1 MFSFDMKG
9 DCEKT
14 DILNK
19 LTKYLNIISDLKLK
33 PQTKLKILDRFI
45 IPQFSFSL
53 RVCNFSATWISE
65 TLDSL
70 CVKHIRSWIES
81 PISQCVKEWLVCPR
95 NKCGMGIASI
105 KNRFERLQVSK
116 RNALKNSPN
125 ENIRI
130 LWSDTS
136 FKNVRPDS

>member
-1 MFSFDMKG
+1 MKG
-9 DCEKT
+9 ESEKA

-19 LTKYLNIISDLKLK
+19 LTSYLNILSVLKIK
-33 PQTKLKILDRFI
+33 PPTKLKILDRLI

-53 RVCNFSATWISE
+53 RVCNFSTTWVSE

-70 CVKHIRSWIES
+70 CIKHIRAWVGT

-105 KNRFERLQVSK
+105 KNRFERLQLSK
-116 RNALKNSPN
+116 RDALKNSPN
-125 ENIRI
+125 ENICD
-130 LWSDTS
+130 L
-136 FKNVRPDS
+136 